1 MKSTFFLPYQIRWI
15 QDNSRI
21 KLMEKS
27 RQIGLSW
34 CTAYRALR
42 NAACHPRTHYWI
54 CSRDT
59 QQAQLFLNDCKAFAG
74 ILNQTCCEQLLG
86 KQSELRT
93 ILRLNNGS
101 TLTII
106 SSDIN
111 AQAGK
116 RGSRILDE
124 FALHEDPEA
133 LYNVAYPGI
142 TWGGQLEIIST
153 HRGAHN
159 FFNQL
164 VEEARHG
171 GNPKKISVHRVT
183 LVDALEQGFLKKL
196 KAKLPPDDPRQTMDE
211 TDYYNFIKGSCA
223 SEKSFLQEYMC
234 QPTEDATS
242 LLSFDALESCFYSHD
257 FDWKQWLN
265 GPTFMGVDLARTQ
278 DLSVFIVLE
287 KLNDLYFLRHIQCLK
302 NARFD
307 EQEAIF
313 DQLFRNFHVQKAC
326 IDQTGIGRQFLERA
340 QTRIGMHAIEGVQFT
355 QNTKDDLAYHLK
367 THVDR
372 HTLRIPREETLIT
385 DLLSLRINENA
396 RLSAQHSSNGHADRF
411 WALALAL
418 QASRNTP
425 HFATSTELFHANKH
439 FTYEN

>member
-1 MKSTFFLPYQIRWI
+1 M
-15 QDNSRI
+15 
-21 KLMEKS
+21 
-27 RQIGLSW
+27 
-34 CTAYRALR
+34 
-42 NAACHPRTHYWI
+42 
-54 CSRDT
+54 
-59 QQAQLFLNDCKAFAG
+59 
-74 ILNQTCCEQLLG
+74 
-86 KQSELRT
+86 
-93 ILRLNNGS
+93 
-101 TLTII
+101 
-106 SSDIN
+106 
-111 AQAGK
+111 
-116 RGSRILDE
+116 
-124 FALHEDPEA
+124 
-133 LYNVAYPGI
+133 
-142 TWGGQLEIIST
+142 
-153 HRGAHN
+153 AH
-159 FFNQL
+159 
-164 VEEARHG
+164 
-171 GNPKKISVHRVT
+171 
-183 LVDALEQGFLKKL
+183 
-196 KAKLPPDDPRQTMDE
+196 
-211 TDYYNFIKGSCA
+211 KG
-223 SEKSFLQEYMC
+223 M
-234 QPTEDATS
+234 
-242 LLSFDALESCFYSHD
+242 
-257 FDWKQWLN
+257 
-265 GPTFMGVDLARTQ
+265 M
-278 DLSVFIVLE
+278 
-287 KLNDLYFLRHIQCLK
+287 HIQCLK